1 MGRALARPIAPSRSS
16 VSTVSAEELARRVI
30 GEHQL
35 AAMQVGAVP
44 ERFGIPVPK
53 DARVI
58 GSVVRGL
65 EDDPDMVSAYLD
77 VPGSAEEIRR
87 TLDAAFGAR
96 GFKPMRAG
104 WRPSSG
110 QPGGFEHTM
119 RPMAMAQG
127 AIYCSGEEGPY
138 YMLGIGAGDPAPVTI
153 TWHSGQNMGWHP
165 CSSRAP
171 GHPMDMEDVPSLS
184 APPGVMIQGGGGGG
198 SPGAWYAHGIA
209 FTSMPAR
216 ELLAHFARELEASG
230 AKPLAREDADTAS
243 WGRWK
248 LQTKDLETIV
258 GVVAA
263 HPEMRLLLR
272 YTYSPKV
279 QGRQARMMTGMWS
292 SSSLRGLG

>member
-1 MGRALARPIAPSRSS
+1 M
-16 VSTVSAEELARRVI
+16 SAEELARRVI

-58 GSVVRGL
+58 GSVVRGP
-65 EDDPDMVSAYLD
+65 EDDPDTVNAYFD
-77 VPGSAEEIRR
+77 VPGSAEQIRK
-87 TLDAAFGAR
+87 TFDEAFGAR
-96 GFKPMRAG
+96 GFKPKPHG

-138 YMLGIGAGDPAPVTI
+138 YMLGIGAGDPAPVNL

-165 CSSRAP
+165 CSSRGP
-171 GHPMDMEDVPSLS
+171 GHPMEMEDVPSLS

-198 SPGAWYAHGIA
+198 SPGAWYAHGVA
-209 FTSMPAR
+209 FTAMPAR
-216 ELLAHFARELEASG
+216 ELLAHFASELEASG
-230 AKPLAREDADTAS
+230 AKALAREDADTAS

-248 LQTKDLETIV
+248 LPTKDLETIV

-279 QGRQARMMTGMWS
+279 QGRQARMMGSTWS
-292 SSSLRGLG
+292 SSVFRGVG

>member
-1 MGRALARPIAPSRSS
+1 
-16 VSTVSAEELARRVI
+16 
-30 GEHQL
+30 
-35 AAMQVGAVP
+35 
-44 ERFGIPVPK
+44 
-53 DARVI
+53 
-58 GSVVRGL
+58 
-65 EDDPDMVSAYLD
+65 
-77 VPGSAEEIRR
+77 
-87 TLDAAFGAR
+87 
-96 GFKPMRAG
+96 
-104 WRPSSG
+104 
-110 QPGGFEHTM
+110 M

-138 YMLGIGAGDPAPVTI
+138 YMLGISAGDPAPVNL

-230 AKPLAREDADTAS
+230 AKLLAREDA
-243 WGRWK
+243 
-248 LQTKDLETIV
+248 
-258 GVVAA
+258 
-263 HPEMRLLLR
+263 LLLR